1 MITLGREAYQ
11 TQLRFNKYYR
21 LSTDQK
27 SIFVNNET
35 IILNGSNLRL
45 YCNFKKY
52 RNDKYF
58 LLDNITYL
66 IIIKK
71 G

>member
-1 MITLGREAYQ
+1 MLGREAYQ

-27 SIFVNNET
+27 SIFVNNEI

-58 LLDNITYL
+58 C
-66 IIIKK
+66 
-71 G
+71 